1 MIDDAGKIDD
11 IDLKI
16 LSIIQAEARTSA
28 GEVARQI
35 DCDPSLVVERVCNLE
50 ERKIIRG
57 YETHLSP
64 QALGLELTAFV
75 MLKTDWR
82 VSGVDTEK
90 LLAAIPE
97 VQEAHKIT
105 GEDCY
110 LVKVRVSNTAEL
122 ERLVRDGL
130 CAISSVCSTETSVV
144 LKTVKE
150 TVQLPLRKLD
160 EQPANL

>member
-1 MIDDAGKIDD
+1 MLDDKERVDD

-16 LSIIQAEARTSA
+16 LSIIQTEARTD
-28 GEVARQI
+28 AREIARRI
-35 DCDPSLVVERVCNLE
+35 DCDPSVVIERVCLLE

-57 YETHLSP
+57 YETHLSA
-64 QALGLELTAFV
+64 QALGLDLTAFV
-75 MLKTDWR
+75 TVKTDWR
-82 VSGVDTEK
+82 VSGVETEK

-97 VQEAHKIT
+97 VQEAHRIT

-122 ERLVRDGL
+122 ERLIRDRL

-150 TVQLPLRKLD
+150 TVQLPLEKLA
-160 EQPANL
+160 EQPANI

>member
-1 MIDDAGKIDD
+1 MLDDEKVDD
-11 IDLKI
+11 LDLKI
-16 LSIIQAEARTSA
+16 LAIIQTEARTD
-28 GEVARQI
+28 AREIARRI
-35 DCDPSLVVERVCNLE
+35 DCDASLVLERVCLLE
-50 ERKIIRG
+50 ERKVIRG

-64 QALGLELTAFV
+64 RALGLDLTAFV
-75 MLKTDWR
+75 TIKTDWR
-82 VSGVDTEK
+82 VSGVNTEE

-97 VQEAHKIT
+97 VQEAHKVT

-122 ERLVRDGL
+122 ERLVRDRL
-130 CAISSVCSTETSVV
+130 CAISSVCSIATSVV

-150 TVQLPLRKLD
+150 TGQLPLGQLV

>member
-1 MIDDAGKIDD
+1 MLDDNEKVDD

-16 LSIIQAEARTSA
+16 LSIIQAEARTD
-28 GEVARQI
+28 AREIARRI
-35 DCDPSLVVERVCNLE
+35 DCDPSLVVERVCLLE
-50 ERKIIRG
+50 ERRIIRG

-64 QALGLELTAFV
+64 EALGLELTAFV
-75 MLKTDWR
+75 MLKIDRR
-82 VSGVDTEK
+82 VSGVDTEN

-97 VQEAHKIT
+97 VQEVHRVT

-122 ERLVRDGL
+122 ERLIRDRL

-150 TVQLPLRKLD
+150 TVQLPLGKLV
-160 EQPANL
+160 ERPANL